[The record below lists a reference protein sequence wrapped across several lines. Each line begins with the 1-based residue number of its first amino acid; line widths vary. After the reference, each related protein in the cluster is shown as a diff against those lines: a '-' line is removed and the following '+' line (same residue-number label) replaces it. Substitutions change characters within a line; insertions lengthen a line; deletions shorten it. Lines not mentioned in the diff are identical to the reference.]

1 MLNKDDNT
9 NNNNTDEIIA
19 KKIIAEEI
27 RSVKDNP
34 SIIKA
39 NGCAA
44 CHVLFSL
51 KDKIRVNDSKAS
63 NLLSQILY
71 NTHC

>member
-19 KKIIAEEI
+19 KKI

-51 KDKIRVNDSKAS
+51 IDKIRVNESKAS
-63 NLLSQILY
+63 NLLSQILH